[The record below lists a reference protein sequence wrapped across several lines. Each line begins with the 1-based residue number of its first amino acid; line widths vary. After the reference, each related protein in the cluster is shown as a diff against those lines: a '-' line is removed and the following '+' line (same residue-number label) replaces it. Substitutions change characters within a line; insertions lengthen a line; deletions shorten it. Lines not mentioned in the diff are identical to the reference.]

1 MKKISL
7 FLIFLLLLSGVLI
20 SCSSD
25 GGGSDSD
32 DNETLVTHYSYNLN
46 LELTNSTGEKKTFHK
61 VTEYRCVDNEDTTY
75 SVKNYKIHYFA
86 VENENYTNLSGGG
99 LCELVKK
106 GGVKASGSK
115 NSTYSGKEKLTVTDG
130 STSRSYL
137 FPSGLKYDTLYYL

>member
-1 MKKISL
+1 MKKVSL

-46 LELTNSTGEKKTFHK
+46 LELTNSSTGEKKNFHK
-61 VTEYRCVDNEDTTY
+61 VTEYRCVDNDDTTY

-99 LCELVKK
+99 AL
-106 GGVKASGSK
+106 
-115 NSTYSGKEKLTVTDG
+115 
-130 STSRSYL
+130 
-137 FPSGLKYDTLYYL
+137 